1 METFSWQTRTEEG
14 ERVVY
19 QASWFGGW
27 WQLTCAPKL
36 PRSQRSEVEPQS
48 AEFNTKIWEELLEL
62 LKRKYS
68 RRRVAWELVQQV
80 QDILA
85 GKATNERRDRRR
97 HER

>member
-14 ERVVY
+14 EQVVY
-19 QASWFGGW
+19 EASCFGGW
-27 WQLTCAPKL
+27 WQLTCTPKL
-36 PRSQRSEVEPQS
+36 PRSQRGEAESRP
-48 AEFNTKIWEELLEL
+48 AEFTTEIWQELLEL

-68 RRRVAWELVQQV
+68 RRRVAWKLVRQV

-85 GKATNERRDRRR
+85 GKATNECRDRRS